1 LGDDG
6 DPLDILILM
15 DAATCTGCVVSA
27 RALGV
32 IEAEQ
37 TQDGSTFRNDRIVAI
52 AVAEHERANLRSL
65 DEIAPALLDEIEHF
79 FVAYNQMRGR
89 EFKPLQRAGPVTVS
103 KLLGCG
109 MARFA
114 KQQGLHRH

>member
-37 TQDGSTFRNDRIVAI
+37 TQDGSTFRNDLIIAI
-52 AVAEHERANLRSL
+52 AVAEHERASLHSL
-65 DEIAPALLDEIEHF
+65 DEIAAG
-79 FVAYNQMRGR
+79 VAR
-89 EFKPLQRAGPVTVS
+89 
-103 KLLGCG
+103 
-109 MARFA
+109 
-114 KQQGLHRH
+114 